1 MEWSPN
7 KKTLRVRLVIRSLAE
22 KQGVT
27 QKSLAERSGV
37 TVQLLN
43 RYWNNHVQRV
53 DLDELEKI
61 AIALQVKVGDLIVS
75 DREVAD
81 GSNF

>member
-1 MEWSPN
+1 MAR
-7 KKTLRVRLVIRSLAE
+7 LRVKELA
-22 KQGVT
+22 QQQDLT

-43 RYWNNHVQRV
+43 RYWNNNVQRV

-61 AIALQVKVGDLIVS
+61 AMALQVKVGDLIVS
-75 DREVAD
+75 DREVAE
-81 GSNF
+81 SVAQPE

>member
-1 MEWSPN
+1 MAR
-7 KKTLRVRLVIRSLAE
+7 LRVKELA
-22 KQGVT
+22 QRQDLT

-43 RYWNNHVQRV
+43 RYWNNNVQRV

-61 AIALQVKVGDLIVS
+61 AMALQVKVGDLIVS
-75 DREVAD
+75 DREVAE
-81 GSNF
+81 SVAQPE